1 MISKILCCFL
11 KKVLFI
17 LPIFIE
23 YAYVL
28 KLFLLH
34 EDLHNFNWMHQA
46 SQGISSCCYYLLR
59 PKVWSMMRRL
69 IIFFILSFLS
79 FQVIFWSDAAVQES
93 QMLKLVFFSYENLLF
108 FFFSF
113 VPACKQI
120 LSYMKSW
127 AFVSLKEK

>member
-1 MISKILCCFL
+1 MISKILCCFS

-23 YAYVL
+23 FAYVL
-28 KLFLLH
+28 KLFLFR

-46 SQGISSCCYYLLR
+46 SQGISSCCYYPLC

-69 IIFFILSFLS
+69 IIFFLSWGFYL
-79 FQVIFWSDAAVQES
+79 F
-93 QMLKLVFFSYENLLF
+93 MLYFEVMLLYKKARRRSLFSSAMRISFFS
-108 FFFSF
+108 FSF

-120 LSYMKSW
+120 LMYMKSW